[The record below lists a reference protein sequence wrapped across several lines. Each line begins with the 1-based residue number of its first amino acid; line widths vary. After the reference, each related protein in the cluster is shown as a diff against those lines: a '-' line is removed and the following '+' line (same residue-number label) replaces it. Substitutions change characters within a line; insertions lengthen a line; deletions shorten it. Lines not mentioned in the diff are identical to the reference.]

1 MKIGVIAA
9 NGKVGILIVKEAL
22 DRSMDV
28 TAIVRSV
35 NKTEAIKVIQK
46 DIMALTREDLEGFD
60 VVWYLG

>member
-9 NGKVGILIVKEAL
+9 NGKVGRLIVKEAL

-35 NKTEAIKVIQK
+35 NKTEAKKVIQK
-46 DIMALTREDLEGFD
+46 FKLVT
-60 VVWYLG
+60 

>member
-9 NGKVGILIVKEAL
+9 NGKVGRLIVKEAL

-35 NKTEAIKVIQK
+35 NKTEAKKVIQK